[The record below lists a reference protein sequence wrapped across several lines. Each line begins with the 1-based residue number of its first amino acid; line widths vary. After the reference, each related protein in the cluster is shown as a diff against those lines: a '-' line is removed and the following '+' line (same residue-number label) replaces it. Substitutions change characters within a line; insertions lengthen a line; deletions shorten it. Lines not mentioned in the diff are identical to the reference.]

1 MGEENIIPRTN
12 YYKIRSSHTDFHI
25 KSHILRV
32 KLCQTCMVYRPP
44 RSSHCR
50 TCNNCVEKFDHHC
63 PFLV

>member
-32 KLCQTCMVYRPP
+32 KLC
-44 RSSHCR
+44 
-50 TCNNCVEKFDHHC
+50 
-63 PFLV
+63 